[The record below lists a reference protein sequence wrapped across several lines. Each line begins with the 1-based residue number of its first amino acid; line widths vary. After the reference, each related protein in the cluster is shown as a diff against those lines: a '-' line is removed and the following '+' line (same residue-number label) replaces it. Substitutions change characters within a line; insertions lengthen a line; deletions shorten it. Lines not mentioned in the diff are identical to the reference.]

1 MSKEMWNSNY
11 ATDEYIYGKAPNE
24 FFKAELDRLIPG
36 KLLLPAEGEG
46 RNAVYAASAGWD
58 VEAWDQSV
66 EGRKKA
72 LNLALEAG
80 VSIRYDLGDI
90 TAMEIPAETFD
101 LIALIFV
108 HLNSAKRREFH
119 RRLLHGLKPGGL
131 IILEAYTK
139 EQLNFSSGGP
149 KDPDM
154 LYSTEALSQDFL
166 NLDILMNQRLQ
177 VFQEEGTY
185 HRGEASVV
193 RVVAQ
198 KPSR

>member
-1 MSKEMWNSNY
+1 MSKEMWNANY
-11 ATDEYIYGKAPNE
+11 STDEYIYGKAPNE

-46 RNAVYAASAGWD
+46 RNAVYAASKSWD
-58 VEAWDQSV
+58 VEAWDQSD

-90 TAMEIPAETFD
+90 TAMKIPAETFD
-101 LIALIFV
+101 VIALIFV
-108 HLNSAKRREFH
+108 HLDSEKRQEFH
-119 RRLLHGLKPGGL
+119 RRLIHGLKPGGL

-139 EQLNFSSGGP
+139 EQLKFSSGGP
-149 KDPDM
+149 KNPDM
-154 LYSTEALSQDFL
+154 LYSSVLLAEDFAEM
-166 NLDILMNQRLQ
+166 DILLNQELL

-193 RVVAQ
+193 KVVAQ
-198 KPSR
+198 KRS